1 MKIGLLFTLAV
12 SMATAFSIFT
22 CVFDASVGDN
32 RESPMK
38 EHIELKPANRV
49 TLTTVYDNYSHN
61 PQLGTGWGF
70 ACVIEADEHVILF
83 DTGASGGLLL
93 ANMEKL
99 KISPSRVE
107 AVVLSHVHGDHTG
120 GLLEFLEKNP
130 RVTVWIPRSFPDAI
144 REEIRHRGT
153 EYVDVSGPD
162 TIFPSVF
169 TTGELGT
176 GIKEQA
182 LLLRTARGQ
191 VVLTGCAHPGIV
203 EMVKA
208 AKIQTG
214 EDIYLVI
221 GGFHLGG
228 ASESEVI
235 SIINSLKALGV
246 KKAAPCHCS
255 GQRTRELF
263 EQHYGNEY
271 IANGVGKVIVIE

>member
-1 MKIGLLFTLAV
+1 
-12 SMATAFSIFT
+12 
-22 CVFDASVGDN
+22 
-32 RESPMK
+32 
-38 EHIELKPANRV
+38 
-49 TLTTVYDNYSHN
+49 
-61 PQLGTGWGF
+61 
-70 ACVIEADEHVILF
+70 
-83 DTGASGGLLL
+83 
-93 ANMEKL
+93 
-99 KISPSRVE
+99 
-107 AVVLSHVHGDHTG
+107 
-120 GLLEFLEKNP
+120 
-130 RVTVWIPRSFPDAI
+130 
-144 REEIRHRGT
+144 
-153 EYVDVSGPD
+153 VDVSGPD